1 MKQAKIQGASH
12 NGAYVIRFQGDI
24 RLTLSASVDDY
35 FSDMC
40 KDPDF
45 VSVWFDLGDVDGLDS
60 TTLGILA
67 KLAIKIR
74 KNFGFSPAIFSSQP
88 GITRLL
94 RSMEFHKLFDLREEC
109 CITSEAPR
117 DLPMVNDDEIKLR
130 DKVIEAH
137 KVLMNISHEN
147 EVKFKNLV
155 TSLEQAI

>member
-45 VSVWFDLGDVDGLDS
+45 VSVWFDLGDADGLDS

-67 KLAIKIR
+67 KAVLATET
-74 KNFGFSPAIFSSQP
+74 FSAISAEVLPEKPMNSP
-88 GITRLL
+88 GR
-94 RSMEFHKLFDLREEC
+94 
-109 CITSEAPR
+109 SEA
-117 DLPMVNDDEIKLR
+117 L
-130 DKVIEAH
+130 
-137 KVLMNISHEN
+137 
-147 EVKFKNLV
+147 
-155 TSLEQAI
+155 

>member
-24 RLTLSASVDDY
+24 RLIHSANIDDY

-45 VSVWFDLGDVDGLDS
+45 ASVWFDLGDADGLDS

-67 KLAIKIR
+67 KLALKIR
-74 KNFGFSPAIFSSQP
+74 KNFGFSPAIFTSQP

-94 RSMEFHKLFDLREEC
+94 RSMAFHKLFDLREEC
-109 CITSEAPR
+109 CVTYEVPR
-117 DLPMVNDDEIKLR
+117 DLPMVSEDEKTLR

-137 KVLMNISHEN
+137 KVLMNISEEN

>member
-24 RLTLSASVDDY
+24 RLIHSANIDDY

-45 VSVWFDLGDVDGLDS
+45 ASVWFDLGDADGLDS

-67 KLAIKIR
+67 KLALKIR
-74 KNFGFSPAIFSSQP
+74 KNFGFSPAIFTSQP

-109 CITSEAPR
+109 CVTYEVPR
-117 DLPMVNDDEIKLR
+117 DLPMVSEDEKTLR

-137 KVLMNISHEN
+137 KVLMDISEEN

>member
-24 RLTLSASVDDY
+24 RLIHSANIDDY

-45 VSVWFDLGDVDGLDS
+45 ASVWFDLGDADGLDS

-67 KLAIKIR
+67 KLALKIR
-74 KNFGFSPAIFSSQP
+74 KNFGFSPAIFTSQP

-94 RSMEFHKLFDLREEC
+94 RSMEFHKFFDLREEC
-109 CITSEAPR
+109 CVTYEVPR
-117 DLPMVNDDEIKLR
+117 DLPMVSEDEKTLR

-137 KVLMNISHEN
+137 KVLMNISEEN

>member
-12 NGAYVIRFQGDI
+12 NGAYVIRFEGDI

-45 VSVWFDLGDVDGLDS
+45 ASVWLDLGGADGLDS

-67 KLAIKIR
+67 KLALKIR
-74 KNFGFSPAIFSSQP
+74 KNFGFSPAIFTSQP
-88 GITRLL
+88 DITRLL

-109 CITSEAPR
+109 CVTSEVPR
-117 DLPMVNDDEIKLR
+117 DLPMVSGDETELR
-130 DKVIEAH
+130 HKVIEAH
-137 KVLMNISHEN
+137 KVLMNFSDEN

-155 TSLEQAI
+155 TSLEQVI